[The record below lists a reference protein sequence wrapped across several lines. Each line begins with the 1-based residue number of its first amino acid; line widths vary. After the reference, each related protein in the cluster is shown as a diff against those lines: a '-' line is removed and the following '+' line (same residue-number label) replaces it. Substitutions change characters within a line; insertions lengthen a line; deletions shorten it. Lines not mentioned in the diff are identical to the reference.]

1 MAETM
6 TCGEYRR
13 LGAELSRLLTLR
25 YSPIALRLIYDESE
39 IPEGSIRPSR
49 DKGGHLAMCQAFAMV
64 RRERRA
70 VTLLRDDHWCVWPLV
85 SYGLVDLQDED
96 IEYMGK
102 MLFFSEPE
110 KGVEFL
116 RSGYPRLKTE
126 RRPSGFTLAPLEET
140 GFVPDI
146 ISVYC
151 RPAQVRSILMAVR
164 FETGEMLRLSLD
176 SVDSCV
182 HSTIPVLNGQDF
194 NLTVPDAGEYERALT
209 DEDEL
214 IFTLRGEK
222 LAAVVK
228 NLELLSQS
236 GFGYR
241 ELAMGLQ
248 YDTPR
253 PEFYNTMFEKWGLKT
268 GSQWDK

>member
-1 MAETM
+1 MPEPLTQHDFQRM
-6 TCGEYRR
+6 GQ
-13 LGAELSRLLTLR
+13 ELSDLLTLR
-25 YSPIALRLIYDESE
+25 YSPIALKLIYDESE
-39 IPEGSIRPSR
+39 IPDGSMRPYR
-49 DKGGHLAMCQAFAMV
+49 DKNGHLAMCQAFAMV
-64 RRERRA
+64 RRERKSI
-70 VTLLRDDHWCVWPLV
+70 TMLRDDHWCVWPLV
-85 SYGLVDLQDED
+85 SSGLVELTDED
-96 IEYMGK
+96 MDYMGR
-102 MLFFSEPE
+102 MLFFSDAE

-116 RSGYPRLKTE
+116 RSGYPRLESE
-126 RRPSGFTLAPLEET
+126 RQPVGFTLAPLEKT
-140 GFVPDI
+140 DFVPDV

-164 FETGEMLRLSLD
+164 YETGEQLRLSLD

-194 NLTVPDAGEYERALT
+194 NLTVPDPGEYERALT

-214 IFTLRGEK
+214 IFTLRGER
-222 LAAVVK
+222 LSSVVK
-228 NLELLSQS
+228 NLKQLSS
-236 GFGYR
+236 AGFGYR
-241 ELAMGLQ
+241 ELAMGMQ